1 MAAAPGAKTNYTA
14 VAPTTATPG
23 ANNNA
28 GSGSA
33 SASGSGAAPSATQAN
48 AAASLKAGLFGAG
61 IAGVVALLI

>member
-14 VAPTTATPG
+14 APPTTSSPG
-23 ANNNA
+23 AGSGNGSTS

-33 SASGSGAAPSATQAN
+33 PSTTEESAAT
-48 AAASLKAGLFGAG
+48 SLKAGLFGAG